1 LEIYAAFPTLMS
13 AKMCEKIRRSTLR
26 RILLGSQR
34 KLSITKKLQQK
45 NMKKERKQKFL
56 AM

>member
-1 LEIYAAFPTLMS
+1 MS